1 MDKEAVGMEQAEREA
16 FEKWW
21 FDSDSFEYGHTES
34 AQSAWEAGRTAL
46 RAEHLAQQPA
56 AQAAGLTECLNAHM
70 SRFGPEPAGISA
82 QRESDF
88 VAGWNAAIAQ
98 AGLME
103 DDVARLSEELA
114 GMLPSKRI
122 HALRALLSRAAPSAQ
137 QAEPDG

>member
-1 MDKEAVGMEQAEREA
+1 
-16 FEKWW
+16 
-21 FDSDSFEYGHTES
+21 
-34 AQSAWEAGRTAL
+34 
-46 RAEHLAQQPA
+46 
-56 AQAAGLTECLNAHM
+56 M

-137 QAEPDG
+137 QAEPDGIACSSCGLTMQQSRMLAEQPAEEA